1 MAAHQPSPLL
11 GSSQSVSSNQSS
23 YEEDCTLNLTYPT
36 NRLFTPEGPEPDG
49 LHDPRCSYE
58 IQQLSLQWNILR
70 FGQTRIMFFSTAAQI
85 DLDYFRSE
93 PTTNGV
99 DKRVHGS
106 GSKPGDC
113 VEARVVPYI
122 Q

>member
-1 MAAHQPSPLL
+1 
-11 GSSQSVSSNQSS
+11 
-23 YEEDCTLNLTYPT
+23 
-36 NRLFTPEGPEPDG
+36 
-49 LHDPRCSYE
+49 
-58 IQQLSLQWNILR
+58 
-70 FGQTRIMFFSTAAQI
+70 MFFPTAAQI